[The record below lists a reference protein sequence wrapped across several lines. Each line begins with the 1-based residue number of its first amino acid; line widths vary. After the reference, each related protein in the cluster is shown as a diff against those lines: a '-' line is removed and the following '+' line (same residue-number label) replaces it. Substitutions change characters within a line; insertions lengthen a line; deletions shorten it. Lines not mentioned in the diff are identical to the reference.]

1 MLETSKFDAHVT
13 SMDASMCPVCE
24 CLDGLRE
31 CDEMERTNCVLGVKG
46 RQP

>member
-1 MLETSKFDAHVT
+1 MLEISKFDAHVT

-31 CDEMERTNCVLGVKG
+31 CVTKWRGPTVS
-46 RQP
+46 